1 MRVCSKPGCTN
12 GAVATLT
19 YDYQD
24 STAVLGPLATSVQ
37 PHTYDFCDNHAQN
50 LTVPRGWQVIRL
62 QTKFDPA
69 PPSSE
74 DLLALVEVIRDV
86 AGVRPGSEE
95 EAGDSPRFQNVQG
108 RAGRV
113 AEVRRDT
120 EDPAAKYAPL
130 QRREHLTVI
139 AGEGSDSA
147 GPGLIQR

>member
-24 STAVLGPLATSVQ
+24 STAVLGPLATSTQ

-69 PPSSE
+69 PPSGE
-74 DLLALVEVIRDV
+74 DLLALVEAIRDV
-86 AGVRPGSEE
+86 AGVHTDDEADGQHFQSVRRPGE
-95 EAGDSPRFQNVQG
+95 P
-108 RAGRV
+108 
-113 AEVRRDT
+113 RRDA
-120 EDPAAKYAPL
+120 EDPAVKYAPL

-139 AGEGSDSA
+139 SGEGSDTA
-147 GPGLIQR
+147 GPGLI